1 MRALNRGGGHREGN
15 HDTHQTILRMSKKN
29 ELNSDEDMIALLTE
43 PMAERVAKATS
54 AEVDNRGKKRSAEDS
69 EMDDDLVPYTRK
81 PKKVYRSV
89 RMSIRAEAIKKDR
102 EQRRAFTEAVQ
113 KKQEDAVAKEKRDE
127 SSTKAATKTE

>member
-1 MRALNRGGGHREGN
+1 
-15 HDTHQTILRMSKKN
+15 MSKKN
-29 ELNSDEDMIALLTE
+29 ELNSDDDMIALLTE